1 MELGSEFN
9 LSLSGLKLT
18 EHNLFSYLNEFQNK
32 IYFDS
37 GRSALKYIA
46 RSIPKDGI
54 TLLPEFICE
63 SVIDCF
69 DRRRIRFYK
78 IEPDFTID
86 MENIKAQV
94 TPDVKVIFL
103 MHYFGM
109 VQPSDKLDALKRT
122 AQEQGIIIIE
132 DATHSIF
139 SKKRTIGDYVISS
152 IRKWMPLPKGGVLY
166 TADNVLGIEMEK
178 SDLPVSTENERV
190 AAMIL
195 KDLFL
200 KDFLDCNAEYRKMF
214 ADCENALDK
223 QKEIYRISD
232 LSGFMISCTDIGEI
246 ALRRKRN
253 YQFLEEQMA
262 CHDISPACSL
272 KPDDCP
278 LVFPIRIRQ
287 RNMFRKYLMDHKIY
301 CAVHW
306 PFDGMME
313 ETRTF
318 AAENAA
324 SLISLPIDQRYGE
337 DEMRYM
343 VKVISEYRGA

>member
-18 EHNLFSYLNEFQNK
+18 EHNLFRYLNEFQNK

-46 RSIPKDGI
+46 QSIPKDGI

-63 SVIDCF
+63 SVIDCL
-69 DRRRIRFYK
+69 DRRRIGFYR
-78 IEPDFTID
+78 IGPDFTID
-86 MENIKAQV
+86 MESIKAQAA
-94 TPDVKVIFL
+94 PDVKVIFL

-109 VQPSDKLDALKRT
+109 VQPADKLDALKRT
-122 AQEQGIIIIE
+122 AQEQGIVIIE

-139 SKKRTIGDYVISS
+139 SQKRTIGDYVISS
-152 IRKWMPLPKGGVLY
+152 IRKWMPVPKGGVLY
-166 TADNVLGIEMEK
+166 AADNVLGIEMEK
-178 SDLPVSTENERV
+178 PRLPVSTENERA

-200 KDFLDCNAEYRKMF
+200 KGLLDCNSEYRKIF
-214 ADCENALDK
+214 QDCENALDK

-246 ALRRKRN
+246 ILKRKRN

-262 CHDISPACSL
+262 CRDILPACRL

-287 RNMFRKYLMDHKIY
+287 RDMFRKYLTDHRIY

-324 SLISLPIDQRYGE
+324 SLLSLPIDQRYGE

-343 VKVISEYRGA
+343 VKVISEYRGV